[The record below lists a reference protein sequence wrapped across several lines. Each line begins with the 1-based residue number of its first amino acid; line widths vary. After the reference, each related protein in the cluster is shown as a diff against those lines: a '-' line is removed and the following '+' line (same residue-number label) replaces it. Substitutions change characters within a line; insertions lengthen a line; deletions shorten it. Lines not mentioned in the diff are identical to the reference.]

1 MGLAGVRYG
10 VGGMTC
16 GVGGRAF
23 RLGVMRGV
31 AGIGM
36 VGGGS
41 EVAVEFVRQ
50 RERRRG
56 RWGTCCF

>member
-1 MGLAGVRYG
+1 MGLAGV
-10 VGGMTC
+10 V
-16 GVGGRAF
+16 F

-50 RERRRG
+50 RERRR
-56 RWGTCCF
+56 RLWGDLLFLSVA